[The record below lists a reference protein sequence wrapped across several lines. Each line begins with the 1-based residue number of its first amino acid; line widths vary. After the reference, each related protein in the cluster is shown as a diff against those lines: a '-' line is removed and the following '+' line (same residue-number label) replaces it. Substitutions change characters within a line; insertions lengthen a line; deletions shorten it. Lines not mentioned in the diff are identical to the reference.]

1 MNHEYYGRKASMLRG
16 VTERATMNYQA
27 NFQKNLDT
35 ACTRSWAS
43 RNGSSSC
50 NRRRKTRFSMY
61 TRCIQE
67 AGRYTRAHVAPIS
80 DCSSS
85 VSWLGG
91 KLFPL
96 CGMIPACLF
105 RCVWRSK
112 IQDNPPCRRWRSR
125 RDGAWM
131 FEIHAVKPSRV
142 CRYHADRTLDDNIKN
157 GT

>member
-1 MNHEYYGRKASMLRG
+1 MNHEYYGRNSSTLRG
-16 VTERATMNYQA
+16 VTERAAMKHKA
-27 NFQKNLDT
+27 NFQKILIRLAQEAERHVTDH
-35 ACTRSWAS
+35 
-43 RNGSSSC
+43 
-50 NRRRKTRFSMY
+50 RRVIADVKTRFSMY
-61 TRCIQE
+61 TRCTQE
-67 AGRYTRAHVAPIS
+67 AGRYTRTHVAPIS

-91 KLFPL
+91 KLFSL

-105 RCVWRSK
+105 HCVWRSK